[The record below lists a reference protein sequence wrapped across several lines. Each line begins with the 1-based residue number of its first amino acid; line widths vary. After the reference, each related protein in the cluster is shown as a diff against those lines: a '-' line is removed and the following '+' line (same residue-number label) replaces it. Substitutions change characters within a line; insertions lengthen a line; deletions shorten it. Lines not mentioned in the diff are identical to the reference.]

1 MEISSGNESI
11 NLSVRDEVRVT
22 LEHIFDG
29 PRNGIQSAFEL
40 LFSML
45 EAQRVQHVE
54 LLKEHQLFK
63 TDCFNQIHSHQE
75 QFQHQIVQVQQ
86 SFEMKILSLWED
98 MKTVRME
105 EKYEKEDK
113 PLLHQMQQELTFLR
127 ESYKADITSL
137 NEMNQL
143 RLGQLEEKTDYLSM
157 EIGILQESLLGGTT
171 GTGGSIQ
178 RTLPFKSEQLYLDSE
193 NDHKDSK
200 EFMAEKGSPS
210 IQEPRPDSARCIQ
223 QGAGLVPC
231 GSTEDG
237 HTADISSIIQPSH
250 QSEDEAGYCN
260 GPIQDMNTSHDDG
273 DPEINN
279 LSEVNSSPESDQ
291 IPALPLPQPSIMF
304 GNDPSLSVLSSTEG
318 TYSGGKSTADE
329 DASSSD
335 NLSRQSSDDNTFNLI
350 KTSDSPVQFH
360 SQDDTMDKTTSVYSY
375 DERRRETIRSSALN
389 VINTIYE
396 SVRLKRQSKTM
407 PSNPT
412 LASKAHGVIVHL
424 LDQEKIFEKD
434 IQTLSTRIDSLTEL
448 LRSTN
453 YQYKTVDNNQP
464 PDMLESGSRN
474 FVNLIHD
481 MDGKSLLD
489 LETKLSKL
497 SADVASR
504 VPQTH
509 LRYLISIIY
518 QTLKNVDVPSDRSD
532 EDTLHD
538 IIHALTR
545 RCEDDNYKRNIHA
558 ENCLNNFKD
567 TLWASLHAELSSRDV
582 LIKESVDSLR
592 QPQPLCN
599 DITKSEGLEENS
611 NHSNFDYSSVDD
623 RIKRATES
631 VQNSMRDLISCN
643 LGQLAF
649 IEEEV
654 AKLTLQLAER
664 PDDMQLNKMI
674 LDLEQVVSGKIGK
687 TEIFESI
694 LVSLKQGR
702 SHPFIFA
709 S

>member
-1 MEISSGNESI
+1 
-11 NLSVRDEVRVT
+11 
-22 LEHIFDG
+22 
-29 PRNGIQSAFEL
+29 
-40 LFSML
+40 
-45 EAQRVQHVE
+45 
-54 LLKEHQLFK
+54 
-63 TDCFNQIHSHQE
+63 
-75 QFQHQIVQVQQ
+75 
-86 SFEMKILSLWED
+86 
-98 MKTVRME
+98 
-105 EKYEKEDK
+105 
-113 PLLHQMQQELTFLR
+113 MQQELTFLR
-127 ESYKADITSL
+127 ESCKADIISL

-143 RLGQLEEKTDYLSM
+143 RLGQLEEKTDDLSM

-178 RTLPFKSEQLYLDSE
+178 KTLPFKSEQLYSDSD
-193 NDHKDSK
+193 NDHEDSK
-200 EFMAEKGSPS
+200 ESMAEEGPPS
-210 IQEPRPDSARCIQ
+210 IREPHPDTARCIQ
-223 QGAGLVPC
+223 QDAGHVPC
-231 GSTEDG
+231 VSSEDG
-237 HTADISSIIQPSH
+237 HTADISSIIPPSH
-250 QSEDEAGYCN
+250 QSEE
-260 GPIQDMNTSHDDG
+260 GPTQDMNTSNETG
-273 DPEINN
+273 DPEMNN

-304 GNDPSLSVLSSTEG
+304 GNDPSFSVLSSTEG
-318 TYSGGKSTADE
+318 GGISTADE

-335 NLSRQSSDDNTFNLI
+335 NLSRQSSDDNSVNFI
-350 KTSDSPVQFH
+350 KTSDNPVQFH
-360 SQDDTMDKTTSVYSY
+360 SQDDKMDKTSSIYSY
-375 DERRRETIRSSALN
+375 DERRRETIRSNALN

-396 SVRLKRQSKTM
+396 SVRLKRQSKTA

-424 LDQEKIFEKD
+424 LDQEKVFEKD

-448 LRSTN
+448 LRNTN
-453 YQYKTVDNNQP
+453 YQHETVDNNQP

-489 LETKLSKL
+489 LETKLSKI

-509 LRYLISIIY
+509 LRYLINIIY
-518 QTLKNVDVPSDRSD
+518 QTLKNVDIPSDRSD

-545 RCEDDNYKRNIHA
+545 RCEDDDYKRNTHV
-558 ENCLNNFKD
+558 ENYLNNVKD
-567 TLWASLHAELSSRDV
+567 TLWTSLHAELSSRDV
-582 LIKESVDSLR
+582 LLKESVESLL
-592 QPQPLCN
+592 QPQPSCH

-631 VQNSMRDLISCN
+631 VQNSMRDLISSN

-694 LVSLKQGR
+694 LASMKQGR
-702 SHPFIFA
+702 SHPFIF
-709 S
+709 SS